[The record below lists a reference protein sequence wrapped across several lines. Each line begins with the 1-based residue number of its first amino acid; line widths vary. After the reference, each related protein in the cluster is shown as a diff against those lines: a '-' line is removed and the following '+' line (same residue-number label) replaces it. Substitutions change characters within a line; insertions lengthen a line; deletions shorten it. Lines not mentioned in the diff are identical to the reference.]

1 MIHSGSFPGSTCPIS
16 YDYSGPYS
24 AGLEAAPFLV
34 NQNCPYTGSTNPMP
48 PSLSLVDNMMMN
60 NSMHLYDRLN
70 THHSASYFP
79 QILNKIDQ
87 KLPTTVS
94 KTSPS
99 TLVSTS
105 SNSLSNAEFNSTR
118 SSSSSQFPTYDLISS
133 LNNSN
138 YDMYD
143 SPYAAYLAAGYY
155 QSPSFALRQYDSSSS
170 TQPSMT
176 DLYHSS
182 LAASSTL
189 NLNYSQHKSRH
200 LSEDTGS
207 CPDQQNQTNYSN
219 NTTTNNSNNHNNSYS
234 PTTADFG
241 SPKALS
247 SSSQSINDGR
257 QPTSSHSSPQKLS
270 LAIEQHLCPNKEE
283 HVLVPG
289 SHGQCLLWA
298 CKACKK
304 KTVHVDRRKAATMR
318 ERRRLRKVNEAFETL
333 KRRTSGNPNQ
343 RMPKVEI
350 LKNAIDYIESLE
362 ELLNSVGKLPASMG
376 ELKDRRKNNTEN
388 TRSTI
393 TGKQKPSNKINDK
406 IIQKTENLCKM
417 TSNRKSYIASELD
430 HQVVY
435 QANMLKS
442 STLDQLSSIVDK
454 ISTNNS
460 TLLDNSVE
468 TKPEKKLNLWNY
480 LFYLF
485 HFLNTPALINIVN
498 F

>member
-1 MIHSGSFPGSTCPIS
+1 MIHSGSFPGSTCPIN

-34 NQNCPYTGSTNPMP
+34 NQTCPYNTGTNTMP

-79 QILNKIDQ
+79 QILNKIEQ
-87 KLPTTVS
+87 KLPTTSS
-94 KTSPS
+94 KTTPS

-105 SNSLSNAEFNSTR
+105 SNSISNSEFNSSR
-118 SSSSSQFPTYDLISS
+118 SSSQFPTYDLISS

-155 QSPSFALRQYDSSSS
+155 QSPGFALKQYDAAGTS
-170 TQPSMT
+170 QPSMT

-182 LAASSTL
+182 LAASSGL

-200 LSEDTGS
+200 LSEDAGS
-207 CPDQQNQTNYSN
+207 CQDPQSQNITSN
-219 NTTTNNSNNHNNSYS
+219 NHHNNSYS

-257 QPTSSHSSPQKLS
+257 QPTSSNSSPQKLS

-362 ELLNSVGKLPASMG
+362 ELLNSVGKLPATVG
-376 ELKDRRKNNTEN
+376 ELKERRKNNPEN
-388 TRSTI
+388 SRTAI
-393 TGKQKPSNKINDK
+393 AGKQKPLNKINDK
-406 IIQKTENLCKM
+406 QKAENKYPETICKLP
-417 TSNRKSYIASELD
+417 TTRKSYVASD
-430 HQVVY
+430 IDQQIY
-435 QANMLKS
+435 QSNMLKS

-454 ISTNNS
+454 ISTTNTTIADHS
-460 TLLDNSVE
+460 MDA
-468 TKPEKKLNLWNY
+468 KPENS
-480 LFYLF
+480 
-485 HFLNTPALINIVN
+485 
-498 F
+498 